1 MITDIMITKINKVSL
16 ALLVAIGLQFFI
28 VAAFTM
34 QFMDISGFSIFNWIL
49 EIIYL
54 TFSISFALRTDL

>member
-1 MITDIMITKINKVSL
+1 MNIMITKVNKVSL
-16 ALLVAIGLQFFI
+16 ALLVAIGLQCFI
-28 VAAFTM
+28 VGAFTM
-34 QFMDISGFSIFNWIL
+34 RFMDISQFSIFNWIL